1 MVEDGFKIL
10 QTEQEGG
17 SVIKHFSGEINVI
30 RVPVEKIQANPYQ
43 PRKDFEPEALE
54 DLAASIAEYGVLQP
68 LLVARGNDDNFLL
81 IAGER
86 RLRASKMAG
95 LLDVPVIVS
104 SYTEQQ
110 IAEIDGPKEALQL
123 PVKAEEGQKR
133 QHEQHAPAEGDAG
146 DLYGIAA
153 PHAHDARETG
163 IKGPHKGRAH
173 GQNVAHGIQ
182 GKLRTVEGNE
192 ADARHGDD
200 EPQIEA
206 QTEPFLSPQHETGHQ
221 GGEHGRCRENDGH
234 VGSHGMGEGD
244 IFQKIIKTDTRKP
257 GGGRSQVTARRHA
270 RQGAGTGRIQR
281 TKGHGEAQ
289 KQNFHG
295 LEVHK
300 QHLGA
305 HKGDA
310 PYENS
315 EKGQGVTGTYA
326 GNIHD
331 GTRQSLLW

>member
-110 IAEIDGPKEALQL
+110 IAEIALIENLQREDLHFLEEAEGYEKLMTQFNLTQEAMAVRVGKKQSTIANKLRLLNLPLEIRNALKEAQLTERHGRALLKLKNSELQEQVL
-123 PVKAEEGQKR
+123 KQIIKNGWNVKQTEEHIAKLLDEAAPKQKKR
-133 QHEQHAPAEGDAG
+133 LVIVNDVRIYLNSVKKIVSTINDAG
-146 DLYGIAA
+146 IPAQ
-153 PHAHDARETG
+153 
-163 IKGPHKGRAH
+163 IK
-173 GQNVAHGIQ
+173 QE
-182 GKLRTVEGNE
+182 L
-192 ADARHGDD
+192 DGDD
-200 EPQIEA
+200 VVVTLRIKNTKKPQIA
-206 QTEPFLSPQHETGHQ
+206 S
-221 GGEHGRCRENDGH
+221 N
-234 VGSHGMGEGD
+234 
-244 IFQKIIKTDTRKP
+244 QK
-257 GGGRSQVTARRHA
+257 
-270 RQGAGTGRIQR
+270 
-281 TKGHGEAQ
+281 
-289 KQNFHG
+289 N
-295 LEVHK
+295 
-300 QHLGA
+300 
-305 HKGDA
+305 
-310 PYENS
+310 
-315 EKGQGVTGTYA
+315 
-326 GNIHD
+326 
-331 GTRQSLLW
+331 

>member
-110 IAEIDGPKEALQL
+110 IAEIALIENLQREDLHFLEEAEGYEKLMTQFNLTQEAMAVRVGKKQSTIANKLRLLNLPLEIRNALKEAQLTERHGRALLKLKNGELQEQVL
-123 PVKAEEGQKR
+123 KQIIKNDWNVKQTEEHIAKLLDEAAPKQKKR
-133 QHEQHAPAEGDAG
+133 LVIVNDVRIYLNSVKKIVSTINDAG
-146 DLYGIAA
+146 IPAQ
-153 PHAHDARETG
+153 
-163 IKGPHKGRAH
+163 IK
-173 GQNVAHGIQ
+173 QE
-182 GKLRTVEGNE
+182 L
-192 ADARHGDD
+192 DGDD
-200 EPQIEA
+200 VVVTLRIKNTKKPQIA
-206 QTEPFLSPQHETGHQ
+206 S
-221 GGEHGRCRENDGH
+221 N
-234 VGSHGMGEGD
+234 
-244 IFQKIIKTDTRKP
+244 QK
-257 GGGRSQVTARRHA
+257 
-270 RQGAGTGRIQR
+270 
-281 TKGHGEAQ
+281 
-289 KQNFHG
+289 N
-295 LEVHK
+295 
-300 QHLGA
+300 
-305 HKGDA
+305 
-310 PYENS
+310 
-315 EKGQGVTGTYA
+315 
-326 GNIHD
+326 
-331 GTRQSLLW
+331 

>member
-110 IAEIDGPKEALQL
+110 IAEIALIENLQREDLHFLEEAEGYEKLMTQFNLTQEAMAVRVGKKQSTIANKLRLLNLPLEIRNALKEAQLTERHGRALLKLKNSELQEQVL
-123 PVKAEEGQKR
+123 KQIIKNGWNVKQTEEHIAKLLDEAAPKQKKR
-133 QHEQHAPAEGDAG
+133 LIIVNDVRIYLNSVKKIVSTINDAG
-146 DLYGIAA
+146 IPAQ
-153 PHAHDARETG
+153 
-163 IKGPHKGRAH
+163 IK
-173 GQNVAHGIQ
+173 QE
-182 GKLRTVEGNE
+182 L
-192 ADARHGDD
+192 DGDD
-200 EPQIEA
+200 VVVTLRIKNTKKPQIA
-206 QTEPFLSPQHETGHQ
+206 S
-221 GGEHGRCRENDGH
+221 N
-234 VGSHGMGEGD
+234 
-244 IFQKIIKTDTRKP
+244 QK
-257 GGGRSQVTARRHA
+257 
-270 RQGAGTGRIQR
+270 
-281 TKGHGEAQ
+281 
-289 KQNFHG
+289 N
-295 LEVHK
+295 
-300 QHLGA
+300 
-305 HKGDA
+305 
-310 PYENS
+310 
-315 EKGQGVTGTYA
+315 
-326 GNIHD
+326 
-331 GTRQSLLW
+331 

>member
-110 IAEIDGPKEALQL
+110 IAEIALIENLQREDLHFLEEAEGYEKLMTQFNLTQEAMAVRVGKKQSTIANKLRLLNLPLEIRNALKEAQLTERHGRALLKLKNSELQEQVL
-123 PVKAEEGQKR
+123 KQIIKNGWNVKQTEEHIAKILDEAAPKQKKR
-133 QHEQHAPAEGDAG
+133 LVIVNDVRIYLNSVKKIVSTINDAG
-146 DLYGIAA
+146 IPAQ
-153 PHAHDARETG
+153 
-163 IKGPHKGRAH
+163 IK
-173 GQNVAHGIQ
+173 Q
-182 GKLRTVEGNE
+182 EM
-192 ADARHGDD
+192 DGDD
-200 EPQIEA
+200 VVVTLRIKNTKKPQIA
-206 QTEPFLSPQHETGHQ
+206 S
-221 GGEHGRCRENDGH
+221 N
-234 VGSHGMGEGD
+234 
-244 IFQKIIKTDTRKP
+244 QK
-257 GGGRSQVTARRHA
+257 
-270 RQGAGTGRIQR
+270 
-281 TKGHGEAQ
+281 
-289 KQNFHG
+289 N
-295 LEVHK
+295 
-300 QHLGA
+300 
-305 HKGDA
+305 
-310 PYENS
+310 
-315 EKGQGVTGTYA
+315 
-326 GNIHD
+326 
-331 GTRQSLLW
+331 